1 MSIEITY
8 PPLDVAKPVA
18 DGVWIVDSGPQSVR
32 GLLHLPVRMTV
43 LRLADGKLWLHSPT
57 RWRSVLVDALEDLG
71 RIRHLV
77 APSGTH
83 WTYMIGWHNACPS
96 ALVWAAPGV
105 ARKFRRARQ
114 PVPIHAELGD
124 APPED
129 WAGQIEQAA
138 FRGRGGFTE
147 IAFFH
152 RASGT
157 LIRTD
162 TVQALEPARL
172 DLPTRLFARAVGAT
186 RGETPAHLRWV
197 LGDAAHRAANRAAA
211 ERLIAWA
218 PQRVIFAHGAWFRDD
233 APARLERAFAWL
245 LRG

>member
-1 MSIEITY
+1 MSTEVTY
-8 PPLDVAKPVA
+8 PPLDVPKPVA
-18 DGVWIVDSGPQSVR
+18 EDVWIVDSGPHRVL
-32 GLLHLPVRMTV
+32 GALCFPVRMTV
-43 LRLADGKLWLHSPT
+43 LRLADGRLWLHSPT
-57 RWRSVLVDALEDLG
+57 RWRSVLVDLLQDLG
-71 RIRHLV
+71 RIRHIV

-83 WTYMIGWHNACPS
+83 WTHLFGWHNACPA

-105 ARKFRRARQ
+105 ARKFARARQ
-114 PVPIHAELGD
+114 PVPVRAELGD
-124 APPED
+124 APPGD
-129 WAGQIEQAA
+129 WAGQIEQTA

-157 LIRTD
+157 LILTD
-162 TVQALEPARL
+162 AVQALEPARL

-186 RGETPAHLRWV
+186 GGETPAHLRWV
-197 LGDAAHRAANRAAA
+197 LGSAAHRAANRAAA
-211 ERLIAWA
+211 ERLLALA
-218 PQRVIFAHGAWFRDD
+218 PRRVIFAHCAWFRDD

>member
-8 PPLDVAKPVA
+8 PPLDVPKPVA
-18 DGVWIVDSGPQSVR
+18 EDVWIVDSGPQSVR
-32 GLLHLPVRMTV
+32 GLLRLPVRMTV

-57 RWRSVLVDALEDLG
+57 RWRSVLVEALEDLG

-77 APSGTH
+77 APSSTH
-83 WTYMIGWHNACPS
+83 WTHVIGWHNACPS

-157 LIRTD
+157 LILTD

-172 DLPTRLFARAVGAT
+172 DLPTRLFAGAVGAT
-186 RGETPAHLRWV
+186 RGETPAHLRRV

-218 PQRVIFAHGAWFRDD
+218 PQRVILAHGAWFRDD
-233 APARLERAFAWL
+233 APARL

>member
-1 MSIEITY
+1 MSADVVY
-8 PPLDVAKPVA
+8 PPLDVPKPVA
-18 DGVWIVDSGPQSVR
+18 EDVWIVDSGPQTVF
-32 GLLHLPVRMTV
+32 GVLHLPVRMTV
-43 LRLADGKLWLHSPT
+43 LRLADGRLWLHAPT

-77 APSGTH
+77 APNGAH
-83 WTYMIGWHNACPS
+83 WTHLFGWHNACPS

-105 ARKFRRARQ
+105 ARKLRRARQ
-114 PVPIHAELGD
+114 PVPIRAELGD
-124 APPED
+124 APPGD

-157 LIRTD
+157 LVLAD

-172 DLPTRLFARAVGAT
+172 DPPTRLFARAVGAT
-186 RGETPAHLRWV
+186 RGETPAHLRRV
-197 LGDAAHRAANRAAA
+197 FGDAAHRAANRAAA
-211 ERLIAWA
+211 ERLLAWA
-218 PQRVIFAHGAWFRDD
+218 PRRVILAHGAWFRDD